1 MRLRPSFWPTLMAV
15 PGVIALLALGT
26 WQMQRLYWKEG
37 LIAERT
43 ARFTAQTVAS
53 PAAGTV
59 LAADEMAA
67 LDYRRATAT
76 GIFMHDREL
85 YLAARTMNGNAG
97 YQIVTP
103 MTLGGGGTLL
113 VNRGWV
119 PAERKDANRRGQG
132 QIEGTVTVEG
142 ILRRPGSQN
151 WLVPDNEP
159 LNNLWFWTD
168 LNSMAVAVGPGEA
181 VVPMFLEA
189 GPAENPGGLPI
200 GGQTRIQV
208 PNDHLQ
214 YAIIWY
220 ALALAFGVIY
230 IVYTRK
236 NPR

>member
-1 MRLRPSFWPTLMAV
+1 MKFRPAFWPTLIAV
-15 PGVIALLALGT
+15 PGIIALLVLGT
-26 WQMQRLYWKEG
+26 WQVQRLYWKEG
-37 LIAERT
+37 LIGERT
-43 ARFTAQTVAS
+43 ARVAAEPVAAPPAGAAMAEDAVAS
-53 PAAGTV
+53 
-59 LAADEMAA
+59 

-76 GIFMHDREL
+76 GVFMHAREL

-119 PAERKDANRRGQG
+119 PVERKDANRRLEG
-132 QIEGTVTVEG
+132 QIVGTVTVEG
-142 ILRRPGSQN
+142 ILRRPGRQN

-159 LNNLWFWTD
+159 MKNIWFWTD
-168 LNSMAVAVGPGEA
+168 LPSMAAATGMGAP

-189 GPAENPGGLPI
+189 GPAGNPGGLPI
-200 GGQTRIQV
+200 GGQTRIHL

-220 ALALAFGVIY
+220 ALALALGAIY
-230 IVYTRK
+230 TIYTLRS
-236 NPR
+236 PR